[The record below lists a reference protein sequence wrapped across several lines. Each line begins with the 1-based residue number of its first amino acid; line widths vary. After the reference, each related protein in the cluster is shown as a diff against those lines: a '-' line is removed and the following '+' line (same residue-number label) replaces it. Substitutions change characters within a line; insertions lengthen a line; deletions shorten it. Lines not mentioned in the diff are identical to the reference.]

1 MSEPVLACAEVVT
14 EVRGRLGCITLN
26 RPRALNALS
35 LPMVRALVSVLLVWR
50 EDERVQAV
58 AIRGMGKDGPFG
70 AFCAGGDIR
79 FFHQAVLA
87 ANAELEDFFTEEYS
101 LNHLIHHY
109 PKPYIAFMDGIV
121 MGGGM
126 GLCQGGALADPV
138 GECESTGRA
147 SPSVRAQGGAL
158 ADPVGECEGT
168 GRASPSV
175 RLSAPRLR
183 IVTSR
188 TRMAMP
194 ETQIGLFPDV
204 GGGWFLARCLG
215 HGGEW
220 LALTSEVIG
229 AGEALALQ
237 LADACFDPI
246 RLGEAWDALTLLQR
260 FDMDSLQA
268 WQATYAIAAPASALP
283 LETINRCFGQPDVLR
298 IVQALE
304 REPSD
309 WAANTIK
316 ALRTHSPLLLQVT
329 LEQIRR
335 GVSMSLADELRME
348 RDMVR
353 HCFNARHLE
362 RFMTATDT
370 MEGIRAL
377 VIDKDRAPKWNPPSL
392 EEVTPEM
399 VAGFFVSPWP
409 AHAHPLRELN

>member
-1 MSEPVLACAEVVT
+1 MKFKPVWLEIESMREALFACPEVVT
-14 EVRGRLGCITLN
+14 EVRGGVACITLN

-35 LPMVRALVSVLLVWR
+35 LPMIRALTAALLAWR

-58 AIRGMGKDGPFG
+58 AIRGMGKEGPFG

-87 ANAELEDFFTEEYS
+87 ANAELEDFFTEEYT

-126 GLCQGGALADPV
+126 GLSQGG
-138 GECESTGRA
+138 S
-147 SPSVRAQGGAL
+147 L

-175 RLSAPRLR
+175 RSRAPRLR

-204 GGGWFLARCLG
+204 GGGWFLARCPG

-237 LADACFDPI
+237 LADACFDPLH
-246 RLGEAWDALTLLQR
+246 LGEAWDALAAQQR
-260 FDMDSLQA
+260 FETDSLLA
-268 WQATYAIAAPASALP
+268 WQANYAIAAPSSALP
-283 LETINRCFGQPDVLR
+283 LQTIDRCFGQPDVLR

-304 REPSD
+304 REPGE
-309 WAANTIK
+309 WAANTVK

-335 GVSMSLADELRME
+335 GAGMSLAEELRME
-348 RDMVR
+348 RAMVR
-353 HCFNARHLE
+353 HCFNAHHME

-377 VIDKDRAPKWNPPSL
+377 VIDKDRAPKWNPSSL

-409 AHAHPLRELN
+409 AHAHPLRELD